1 MKWSVAHITRPIPTL
16 EQPQAAHAAGVL
28 KPPTASLSPSHKS
41 PYSSSRITMFRS
53 MQFESDK
60 GLGRVALAAF
70 GLGFAMALHGAL
82 LAYAYFVPLSQTRV
96 SASALAGG
104 QDDPETAAALLRV
117 ARWEC
122 VALWS
127 LYMVALCFFH
137 VSEFMV
143 TASFRPTIVS
153 YECTSLLYLY
163 SIYMCVSSD

>member
-1 MKWSVAHITRPIPTL
+1 
-16 EQPQAAHAAGVL
+16 
-28 KPPTASLSPSHKS
+28 
-41 PYSSSRITMFRS
+41 MFRS
-53 MQFESDK
+53 VQFESDK

-82 LAYAYFVPLSQTRV
+82 LAYAYFVPLSETRV
-96 SASALAGG
+96 SASGLSAVEDA
-104 QDDPETAAALLRV
+104 ETAAALLRV

-153 YECTSLLYLY
+153 YECAS
-163 SIYMCVSSD
+163 

>member
-1 MKWSVAHITRPIPTL
+1 
-16 EQPQAAHAAGVL
+16 
-28 KPPTASLSPSHKS
+28 
-41 PYSSSRITMFRS
+41 MFRS
-53 MQFESDK
+53 VQFESDK

-82 LAYAYFVPLSQTRV
+82 LAYAYFVPLSETRV
-96 SASALAGG
+96 SASGLAGVG
-104 QDDPETAAALLRV
+104 ADDPETAAALLRV

-153 YECTSLLYLY
+153 YECKCVCCGCSLCCLTTDTVLYCMQQR
-163 SIYMCVSSD
+163 SC